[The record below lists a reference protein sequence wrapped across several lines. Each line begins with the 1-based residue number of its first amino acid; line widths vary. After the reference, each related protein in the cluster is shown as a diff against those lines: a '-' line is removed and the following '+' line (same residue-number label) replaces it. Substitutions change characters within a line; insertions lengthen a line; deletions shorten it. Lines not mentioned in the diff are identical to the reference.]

1 VAADAPAAAP
11 TSTAGARAAAHA
23 SVAAA
28 TAAAWLFCRAD
39 HPALMFK
46 LLFAVLFPLLWAY
59 VSWLPDRRA
68 PPPAALLL
76 GAWFLLGAVSAQHLG
91 GGRVD
96 AA

>member
-1 VAADAPAAAP
+1 
-11 TSTAGARAAAHA
+11 
-23 SVAAA
+23 
-28 TAAAWLFCRAD
+28 
-39 HPALMFK
+39 MFK

-76 GAWFLLGAVSAQHLG
+76 GAWFLLGFVAAQHLS